1 MNRDTI
7 RHIFRAILILLIQVL
22 VFKRIGLSNHWVW
35 QHGHLFL
42 YPVII
47 LLLPFRMTRHYVII
61 LGFFLGLLIDLFYD
75 TIGVHAFALTG
86 MAYARGLL
94 LQWLEPRGGYQLA
107 MSPTN
112 HVMGVNWM
120 MTYTAVSIF
129 IFCFL
134 YFIGEIFTFVFIGQI
149 LLRTVITFFLSMIV
163 VMGYHFLFNPKK

>member
-1 MNRDTI
+1 M
-7 RHIFRAILILLIQVL
+7 
-22 VFKRIGLSNHWVW
+22 S
-35 QHGHLFL
+35 
-42 YPVII
+42 
-47 LLLPFRMTRHYVII
+47 RHYVII

-112 HVMGVNWM
+112 HAMGVNWLM
-120 MTYTAVSIF
+120 IYTSVSIF

-134 YFIGEIFTFVFIGQI
+134 YFVGEIFTFVFIGQI
-149 LLRTVITFFLSMIV
+149 LLRTLVTFCLSMLV
-163 VMGYHFLFNPKK
+163 VMAYHFLFNPKK